1 MKIGK
6 TLLSLLVVI
15 SILAAFLTN
24 TYAAGNDKLVLELRV
39 GSTSAKVNGT
49 ESKVEKPYMVN
60 NSAMVPLE
68 WITTAVGAEVNKKDK
83 VIEVIYGEMN
93 AEITVG
99 SAEYIYNTEKKKMPA
114 APVVK
119 NKVTM
124 VPLEFISASFPVT
137 VTSDLKKGSIKIVL
151 EDDGALSDLSFL
163 TGGITSPKVGNSFY
177 GWSLSIPSGSRI
189 ISNSFKS
196 DKVGITNESRSL
208 YFEIAVENKNG
219 RKLSELYND
228 ILYNSSVRS
237 SKMDLAAAV
246 PYFQYTRLSEYDESL
261 RVKVFDKGDYFYYVT
276 INCYDNSVTPEK
288 LLTDKYYENI
298 MNSFSLNYK
307 GAVKGVED
315 ISRVVQGKA
324 SFYNYVT
331 LNLDAKYLPWSINV
345 PAKWDKVL
353 SNDDPMTT
361 CLGLDSRHYM
371 RITMNTLGDSGSLEE
386 YADNIKEKYNKYFNA
401 RVYKFISDESATAA
415 GAEARNL
422 KFSIKQGD
430 KVYIMDELYFTK
442 GSFVY
447 EITVK
452 LPEGEYDKLI
462 GQFKETI
469 DQMDFYSV
477 DEGKFESDFEKYT
490 NKNVGIRVSQQ
501 DELFEY
507 VNKTFSW
514 SVKLPGYWTKSGAGD
529 DSSVTFTEP
538 DTNASVMVYATENSS
553 LSRSLTDEEKFGIMK
568 VLKKVYAATPV
579 QSSVNEKGYQMRVY
593 TYKVESADMDF
604 FAAVTCY
611 CFEAGD
617 YSYCYISVVPDLTAT
632 DRTVNE
638 VKDIWKTFMIKK

>member
-1 MKIGK
+1 MKMRK
-6 TLLSLLVVI
+6 TLLCLLIVI
-15 SILAAFLTN
+15 SILATCLIN
-24 TYAAGNDKLVLELRV
+24 TYAAVSDKLVLEIQV
-39 GSTSAKVNGT
+39 GSTTAKINGT
-49 ESKVEKPYMVN
+49 ESKVEKPYTVN

-68 WITTAVGAEVNKKDK
+68 WITTAVGAELNKKDK
-83 VIEVIYGEMN
+83 VIEVIFGEMS
-93 AEITVG
+93 AEITIG
-99 SAEYIYNTEKKKMPA
+99 LTDYSSNTEKKKLPA
-114 APVVK
+114 APAVK
-119 NKVTM
+119 NKSIM
-124 VPLEFISASFPVT
+124 VPLEFISGNFPVT
-137 VTSDLKKGSIKIVL
+137 VTSDLKKGSIRIVL

-163 TGGITSPKVGNSFY
+163 TGGITSPKIGNSYY

-219 RKLSELYND
+219 RKLADLYND
-228 ILYNSSVRS
+228 ILYNSSVRN
-237 SKMDLAAAV
+237 SKIDPTAAV
-246 PYFQYTRLSEYDESL
+246 PYFQYTRFSEYDESL

-315 ISRVVQGKA
+315 ISKVEQGKA
-324 SFYNYVT
+324 SFYNYIT
-331 LNLDAKYLPWSINV
+331 LNLNAKYLPWSINV

-361 CLGLDSRHYM
+361 CLGLDTKHYM
-371 RITMNTLGDSGSLEE
+371 KITMNTLGDSGSLDE
-386 YADNIKEKYNKYFNA
+386 YVANIKEKYNKYFNT
-401 RVYKFISDESATAA
+401 RVYKFISDDNATSAGTD
-415 GAEARNL
+415 ARNL

-442 GSFVY
+442 GNFVY

-452 LPEGEYDKLI
+452 IPEGEYDKLI
-462 GQFKETI
+462 GQFKDTI
-469 DQMDFYSV
+469 DQMNFYSV
-477 DEGKFESDFEKYT
+477 DEGKFESDFEKYV
-490 NKNVGIRVSQQ
+490 NKNVGIRISQQ

-507 VNKTFSW
+507 INKTFNW

-529 DSSVTFTEP
+529 ESSVNFTDP
-538 DTNASVMVYATENSS
+538 DTNASVMIYATENSS
-553 LSRSLTDEEKFGIMK
+553 LSKSITDEEKFGIMK
-568 VLKKVYAATPV
+568 VLKKVYGATPV

-593 TYKVESADMDF
+593 TYKVESADADF

-617 YSYCYISVVPDLTAT
+617 YSYCYISVVPELTAT
-632 DRTVNE
+632 DKTVNE
-638 VKDIWKTFMIKK
+638 VKDIWKTFIIKK

>member
-1 MKIGK
+1 MKIKK
-6 TLLSLLVVI
+6 TLLSLLVVF
-15 SILAAFLTN
+15 SILAVCLTN
-24 TYAAGNDKLVLELRV
+24 TYAAGNDKLVLELKV
-39 GSTSAKVNGT
+39 GSTSAKINGN
-49 ESKVEKPYMVN
+49 ESKVEKPYMAN

-68 WITTAVGAEVNKKDK
+68 WITTAVGAEVNIKSQA
-83 VIEVIYGEMN
+83 IEVIYGEMN
-93 AEITVG
+93 AEITIG
-99 SAEYIYNTEKKKMPA
+99 LTEYISNAEKKKLPA
-114 APVVK
+114 APAVK
-119 NKVTM
+119 NKSTM
-124 VPLEFISASFPVT
+124 VPLEFISGSFPVT

-219 RKLSELYND
+219 RKLTELYND
-228 ILYNSSVRS
+228 ILYNSSVRN
-237 SKMDLAAAV
+237 SKIDLAAAV

-298 MNSFSLNYK
+298 MNSFSFNYK

-315 ISRVVQGKA
+315 ISKVVQGKA
-324 SFYNYVT
+324 CFYNYIA

-353 SNDDPMTT
+353 SSDDPMTA
-361 CLGLDSRHYM
+361 CLGMDSRHYM

-386 YADNIKEKYNKYFNA
+386 YVNNIKGKYNKYFNA
-401 RVYKFISDESATAA
+401 RIYKFISDENATAA
-415 GAEARNL
+415 GTEARNL

-469 DQMDFYSV
+469 DQMNFYSV
-477 DEGKFESDFEKYT
+477 DEGKFESDFEKYA

-507 VNKTFSW
+507 INKTFSW

-529 DSSVTFTEP
+529 ESSVTFTEP

-553 LSRSLTDEEKFGIMK
+553 LSKSLTDEEKFGIMK
-568 VLKKVYAATPV
+568 VLKKVYGAAPV
-579 QSSVNEKGYQMRVY
+579 QSSASERGYQIRVY
-593 TYKVESADMDF
+593 TYKVESDEKDF

-617 YSYCYISVVPDLTAT
+617 YSYCYIDIVPDLTAT
-632 DRTVNE
+632 DRAVDE
-638 VKDIWKTFMIKK
+638 VKDIWKTFIIKK